1 MTDVAPFRERP
12 KFLLCPRCGEMLERA
27 FDGVLACL
35 RCEGMWI
42 AAVTIE
48 KAFGDPRW
56 PGGPSLWWRNEL
68 ECPECAV
75 EGAAS
80 AMNAAST
87 GGVLFDRCPSHGLWL
102 DRTEL
107 GRLMEIAGGPRVE
120 GVSAELAALRER
132 LTEGEAGQLARRR
145 DAWRTELELRR
156 KAALEFREALD
167 ADQRRRAEA
176 EREAAAHDKSA
187 AQAAER
193 DRAAERDQAAG
204 REARRERD
212 RTIQLLGDV
221 RQEASAEV
229 GRIEARIIT
238 LREQLHAAEA
248 ELDGARARLRAV
260 DDQLE
265 AVRRSPGGV

>member
-1 MTDVAPFRERP
+1 MTDAAPFRERP
-12 KFLLCPRCGEMLERA
+12 KFLLCPRCGEMLEHA
-27 FDGVLACL
+27 FDGVLMCL

-42 AAVTIE
+42 AAVTVE

-107 GRLMEIAGGPRVE
+107 GRLMGIAGGPRVE
-120 GVSAELAALRER
+120 GVSSELAALRDQ
-132 LTEGEAGQLARRR
+132 LASAEGEHAQHARRR
-145 DAWRTELELRR
+145 EARRSELEQRRKEALELRAR
-156 KAALEFREALD
+156 LD
-167 ADQRRRAEA
+167 ADRRRADEA
-176 EREAAAHDKSA
+176 SAQAAAREREAASLDRSA
-187 AQAAER
+187 
-193 DRAAERDQAAG
+193 DRE
-204 REARRERD
+204 REARRELERM
-212 RTIQLLGDV
+212 IQRLGDS
-221 RQEASAEV
+221 RQEASEEV
-229 GRIEARIIT
+229 GRIETRIIM

-260 DDQLE
+260 DDQLA
-265 AVRRSPGGV
+265 AVRASSERV